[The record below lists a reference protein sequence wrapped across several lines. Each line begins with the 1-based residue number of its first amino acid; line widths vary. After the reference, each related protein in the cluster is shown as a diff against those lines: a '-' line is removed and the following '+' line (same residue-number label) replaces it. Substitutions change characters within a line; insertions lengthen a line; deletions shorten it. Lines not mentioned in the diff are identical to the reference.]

1 MGDCVSGPSVA
12 RRASTRSPDR
22 PSAARRERR
31 SCQQGRSA
39 EALPSAWPE
48 AVSEAGAGVPV
59 AGPKPSSPGGMG
71 SSDDGAVY
79 AGEAFPGC
87 VVQPEQRQSWNAQ
100 KKTARFLPKEEIK
113 SMFCACAPRRE
124 TRGRGTGNGI
134 PAAAGTVF
142 SRPTDDALSVLLV
155 CLPLVTFQLGM
166 CAFCDQGELHQKLRF
181 FYPRIPAAANRAD
194 FRRILIL
201 PETKKRLCHQRQS
214 RL

>member
-113 SMFCACAPRRE
+113 CMFCACCGMRPAAGNP
-124 TRGRGTGNGI
+124 GSGNGERDSC
-134 PAAAGTVF
+134 G
-142 SRPTDDALSVLLV
+142 SRNGVLS
-155 CLPLVTFQLGM
+155 PHG
-166 CAFCDQGELHQKLRF
+166 
-181 FYPRIPAAANRAD
+181 
-194 FRRILIL
+194 
-201 PETKKRLCHQRQS
+201 
-214 RL
+214 